1 MDVNLQVEVEQLFD
15 AVKLVSQ
22 ARLSRRRKESGQIP
36 ISLLLSS
43 SVLPNEVGVNIS
55 WDMF

>member
-1 MDVNLQVEVEQLFD
+1 MNLQVEVEQLFD
-15 AVKLVSQ
+15 AAKLVSQ
-22 ARLSRRRKESGQIP
+22 ARLSRRRRESGQIP

-43 SVLPNEVGVNIS
+43 SVPNEVGMNIS